1 MKIKVINKERIKIC
15 FENVKKS
22 LDRQK
27 HILEEKEY
35 KRMLDLV
42 DDEVWKR
49 RSAFVN
55 ILVKRILDQRER
67 E

>member
-1 MKIKVINKERIKIC
+1 MNREKVKVC

-27 HILEEKEY
+27 HSLEEEEY
-35 KRMLDLV
+35 KKMLDLV

-49 RSAFVN
+49 RNAFVN
-55 ILVKRILDQRER
+55 VLVKKVLDQLER

>member
-1 MKIKVINKERIKIC
+1 MSKERIKVC

-22 LDRQK
+22 LDSQK
-27 HILEEKEY
+27 HILEEEEY
-35 KRMLDLV
+35 KKMLDLV

-55 ILVKRILDQRER
+55 IMVKRVLDQMER